1 MHHLTDEDLVL
12 IYYGE
17 APRAHV
23 DTCAGCRERFHQ
35 LQRLLNTMDA
45 APVPERDA
53 AYGARVW
60 ENVRTRESRRAG
72 RIGWSW
78 VGAIAAAAVL
88 AVMLQPRPPADP
100 VAIEDVRS
108 RVLDAALD
116 SHFESTRLALTEI
129 VNDDDARID
138 SVEDLLA
145 DNRLFRQSAHAA
157 GEVESEKL
165 LEDLEEVL
173 VEAAHAPTGSPE
185 LRQRIEKKGVLF
197 ALRVRAAK
205 EGSL

>member
-1 MHHLTDEDLVL
+1 MHHLTDDELVL

-17 APRAHV
+17 SPRTHV
-23 DTCAGCRERFHQ
+23 DDCAECRFRFQ
-35 LQRLLNTMDA
+35 KLQRLLNTMDA
-45 APVPERDA
+45 APAPERGA
-53 AYGARVW
+53 GYGARVW
-60 ENVRTRESRRAG
+60 ATIQASESKRAA
-72 RIGWSW
+72 RIGWGW
-78 VGAIAAAAVL
+78 VGAIAAAALFAVFLQSEPHAEPL
-88 AVMLQPRPPADP
+88 AM
-100 VAIEDVRS
+100 EEVRS

-116 SHFESTRLALTEI
+116 SHFESTRIALTEI
-129 VNDDDARID
+129 VNDDAARID
-138 SVEDLLA
+138 AVEDLLA

-157 GEVESEKL
+157 GEAESEKL

-173 VEAAHAPTGSPE
+173 VEAAHAPTGLPE

>member
-17 APRAHV
+17 SPRAHV
-23 DTCAGCRERFHQ
+23 EECAECRARFQQ
-35 LQRLLNTMDA
+35 LQRLLNSMDA
-45 APVPERDA
+45 APVPDRDA
-53 AYGARVW
+53 SYGARIW
-60 ENVRTRESRRAG
+60 ANVRVVEAKRAG
-72 RIGWSW
+72 RIGWAW
-78 VGAIAAAAVL
+78 AGAIAAAAL
-88 AVMLQPRPPADP
+88 FAAMLQPKPSTEP
-100 VAIEDVRS
+100 VVMEDVRS
-108 RVLDAALD
+108 RVLEAALD
-116 SHFESTRLALTEI
+116 SHFESTRIALTEI
-129 VNDDDARID
+129 VNDDAASID
-138 SVEDLLA
+138 TVDDLLA

-157 GEVESEKL
+157 GEVESEQL

-173 VEAAHAPTGSPE
+173 VEVAHAPTGSPE

>member
-1 MHHLTDEDLVL
+1 MTE
-12 IYYGE
+12 
-17 APRAHV
+17 
-23 DTCAGCRERFHQ
+23 
-35 LQRLLNTMDA
+35 
-45 APVPERDA
+45 
-53 AYGARVW
+53 
-60 ENVRTRESRRAG
+60 
-72 RIGWSW
+72 
-78 VGAIAAAAVL
+78 
-88 AVMLQPRPPADP
+88 
-100 VAIEDVRS
+100 VRS

-116 SHFESTRLALTEI
+116 SHFESTRIALTEL
-129 VNDDDARID
+129 VNDDTAPTD

-157 GEVESEKL
+157 GEAESEKL

-173 VEAAHAPTGSPE
+173 VEAAHAPSGSPE

>member
-1 MHHLTDEDLVL
+1 MQHLTDEDLVL

-17 APRAHV
+17 SPRAHV
-23 DTCAGCRERFHQ
+23 DECAECRDRFHQ

-45 APVPERDA
+45 APAPERDA

-60 ENVRTRESRRAG
+60 ENVRMRESRRAG
-72 RIGWSW
+72 RIGWAW
-78 VGAIAAAAVL
+78 VGAIAAAALL
-88 AVMLQPRPPADP
+88 AVMLQPKPPAEP
-100 VAIEDVRS
+100 VAMEEVRS

-116 SHFESTRLALTEI
+116 SHFESTRVALTEI
-129 VNDDDARID
+129 VNDDTARID

-157 GEVESEKL
+157 GEAESEKL

-173 VEAAHAPTGSPE
+173 VEAAHAPSGSPE

>member
-17 APRAHV
+17 SPREHV
-23 DTCAGCRERFHQ
+23 DNCAECRSRFQQ

-45 APVPERDA
+45 APAPERDA

-60 ENVRTRESRRAG
+60 ANIQERESKRAG
-72 RIGWSW
+72 RIGWAW
-78 VGAIAAAAVL
+78 VGSIAAAVLL
-88 AVMLQPRPPADP
+88 AVMLQPKPAAEP
-100 VAIEDVRS
+100 IAVEEVRS

-116 SHFESTRLALTEI
+116 SHFESSRVALTEL
-129 VNDDDARID
+129 VNDDAARID

-157 GEVESEKL
+157 GEAESEKL

-173 VEAAHAPTGSPE
+173 VEAAHAPSGSPE